1 MPLDSGRDYP
11 GTNWA
16 THTSDCET
24 NSWEQ
29 NQASCD
35 AILAQMSLLLS
46 RASGAQLFEGQRSWR
61 CHAAVSSSQSELHPL
76 IPAGGLILSVLCM

>member
-1 MPLDSGRDYP
+1 MPLDRGRDYP

-16 THTSDCET
+16 THSDRET

-46 RASGAQLFEGQRSWR
+46 RDSGTQLLKDRAHGD
-61 CHAAVSSSQSELHPL
+61 ALSSQL
-76 IPAGGLILSVLCM
+76 IPE

>member
-1 MPLDSGRDYP
+1 MPLDRGRDYP

-16 THTSDCET
+16 THTSDRET

-46 RASGAQLFEGQRSWR
+46 RDSGTQLFEGQGSWR
-61 CHAAVSSSQSELHPL
+61 CLEQSAHPRVSFIHSFQQG
-76 IPAGGLILSVLCM
+76 A